1 MIPSIVQSFKNGFQG
16 EVKQEGFG
24 SRGLTGKE
32 NVLKNYKR
40 PEKEIKEVTQ
50 EETEDFLNY
59 LEENLNVNVLQV
71 IKDYPDVEFY
81 LFFPPYSICWWD
93 QLNQNGT
100 AVLER
105 RIDLE
110 KYAIEKM
117 LQFDNIHL
125 FSFFNNYDLICNLDY
140 YVDDVHYT
148 GDVNNLILQWMKS
161 GEYELTKENYEDYI
175 AKEKAF
181 YTSYDYD
188 QLFGEQE

>member
-1 MIPSIVQSFKNGFQG
+1 MVSGRSETG
-16 EVKQEGFG
+16 
-24 SRGLTGKE
+24 GLRKRE
-32 NVLKNYKR
+32 PDRKRKCIKNYKR

-59 LEENLNVNVLQV
+59 LEENLDVNVLQV

-110 KYAIEKM
+110 NMQLKRCCNLIISIS
-117 LQFDNIHL
+117 FL
-125 FSFFNNYDLICNLDY
+125 FSTIM
-140 YVDDVHYT
+140 
-148 GDVNNLILQWMKS
+148 I
-161 GEYELTKENYEDYI
+161 
-175 AKEKAF
+175 
-181 YTSYDYD
+181 
-188 QLFGEQE
+188 

>member
-1 MIPSIVQSFKNGFQG
+1 MKKEQVIKAAAIAAVILISGVFYT
-16 EVKQEGFG
+16 VKQQSE
-24 SRGLTGKE
+24 TGAAKAAVVHTE
-32 NVLKNYKR
+32 
-40 PEKEIKEVTQ
+40 ESVTQ
-50 EETEDFLNY
+50 EETEEFLSY
-59 LEENLNVNVLQV
+59 LEENLDVNVLQV
-71 IKDYPDVEFY
+71 IEDYPDVEFY

-117 LQFDNIHL
+117 LQFDNIRL
-125 FSFFNNYDLICNLDY
+125 FSFFNNYELICNLNY

-188 QLFGEQE
+188 QLFGEQQ

>member
-1 MIPSIVQSFKNGFQG
+1 MWKNNLIPSIVESFQNDFQG
-16 EVKQEGFG
+16 AVKQEGFE

-32 NVLKNYKR
+32 NILKNYER

-50 EETEDFLNY
+50 EETEEFLSY
-59 LEENLNVNVLQV
+59 LEENLDVNVLQV

-105 RIDLE
+105 RIELE

-117 LQFDNIHL
+117 LQFDNIL
-125 FSFFNNYDLICNLDY
+125 FFF
-140 YVDDVHYT
+140 
-148 GDVNNLILQWMKS
+148 Q
-161 GEYELTKENYEDYI
+161 
-175 AKEKAF
+175 
-181 YTSYDYD
+181 
-188 QLFGEQE
+188 QL